1 MGLKLEN
8 AFNRDPTKPAQE
20 VLCSRK
26 KKTLNH
32 RTLSLNNIQVK
43 RASSQKYLGLIL
55 DEKLNFKQ
63 HIKSAIVEINK
74 GVAAIKN
81 LDIVSHVN
89 HLLQYTKLF

>member
-1 MGLKLEN
+1 ML
-8 AFNRDPTKPAQE
+8 FNPDPTKQAQE
-20 VLCSRK
+20 VLFSRK

-32 RTLSLNNIQVK
+32 PTLSLNNIQVK
-43 RASSQKYLGLIL
+43 GASSQKHLVLIL

-63 HIKSAIVEINK
+63 HIESAIVKINK

>member
-1 MGLKLEN
+1 MF
-8 AFNRDPTKPAQE
+8 FNPDPTKQAQE
-20 VLCSRK
+20 VLFSRK

-32 RTLSLNNIQVK
+32 PTLSLNNIQVK
-43 RASSQKYLGLIL
+43 GASSQKHLVLIL

-63 HIKSAIVEINK
+63 HIESAIVKMNK

-81 LDIVSHVN
+81 LDIVCHVN

>member
-1 MGLKLEN
+1 ML
-8 AFNRDPTKPAQE
+8 FNPDPTKPAQE
-20 VLCSRK
+20 VLFSRK

-32 RTLSLNNIQVK
+32 PTLSLNNIQVK
-43 RASSQKYLGLIL
+43 GASSQKHLVLIL

-63 HIKSAIVEINK
+63 HIESAIVKINK